1 MNPAKKAIRKMLDKR
16 TISQLE
22 AEWKQELRPALAA
35 AEAALVAHDAKAV
48 ELRIARANVNEQ
60 INTVRRRIDDIRR
73 EQAVAEDRKRE
84 LSMLRE
90 KIPALES
97 KRKESHDL
105 RLPESV
111 ASLTRDL
118 AAATARRD
126 QLAAM
131 A

>member
-1 MNPAKKAIRKMLDKR
+1 MNPVRKVIRKMLDKR
-16 TISQLE
+16 TIGQLE
-22 AEWKQELRPALAA
+22 AHWKNELRPVLAA
-35 AEAALVAHDAKAV
+35 AEAELVAHDEKGR

-60 INTVRRRIDDIRR
+60 INTVRRRIHDIRR
-73 EQAVAEDRKRE
+73 EQGVAEERKRE